1 MTTRKVFFG
10 VEDNKPDCIAKLS
23 ELVKDEP
30 RMEVKSLRTKYP
42 QGSERQLI
50 YAVTGRAIN
59 STMLP
64 ADAGCIVDNVDTI
77 VSIYHAV
84 KFGWPLMHRI
94 VTVTGDAV
102 AEPQNFRAAIG
113 TNFAELVEAA
123 GGFKVHPEKIISGGP
138 MMGFAMF
145 GLDVPVVKTSSALL
159 AMSKDDVAASTQEA
173 TACINCGRCV
183 EACPSRIVPSRLADF
198 AEHYDEEMFE
208 KWHGMECVECGSCS
222 YTCPAKRSLAH
233 AIKSMR
239 RTILANKRKK

>member
-1 MTTRKVFFG
+1 M
-10 VEDNKPDCIAKLS
+10 P
-23 ELVKDEP
+23 
-30 RMEVKSLRTKYP
+30 
-42 QGSERQLI
+42 
-50 YAVTGRAIN
+50 
-59 STMLP
+59 
-64 ADAGCIVDNVDTI
+64 
-77 VSIYHAV
+77 
-84 KFGWPLMHRI
+84 RI

-102 AEPQNFRAAIG
+102 TEPQNFRAAIG